1 MSKWQ
6 LVLLC
11 WSVLALGVAEYVRH
25 IQLAERTQ
33 MLIGATEVVL
43 AIATGI
49 AFGIATVGNK
59 NKSGSSKTT
68 QK

>member
-6 LVLLC
+6 LILVC
-11 WSVLALGVAEYVRH
+11 WSLLALAGAEYVRH
-25 IQLAERTQ
+25 LQLADRTQ

-59 NKSGSSKTT
+59 NKSGSSNIAEK
-68 QK
+68 

>member
-6 LVLLC
+6 LILVC
-11 WSVLALGVAEYVRH
+11 WSVAALAVAEYVRH
-25 IQLAERTQ
+25 LQLADRSQ
-33 MLIGATEVVL
+33 MLIGAAEVVL

-49 AFGIATVGNK
+49 GFGLATIGNK
-59 NKSGSSKTT
+59 KKTDSSGQT